1 MNKYSRLFAA
11 FVLALALV
19 FSSFSLAG
27 CSGGGADEQDNC
39 YGEDMPVVNE

>member
-1 MNKYSRLFAA
+1 MKKYLKPFAA
-11 FVLALALV
+11 FLLATALV